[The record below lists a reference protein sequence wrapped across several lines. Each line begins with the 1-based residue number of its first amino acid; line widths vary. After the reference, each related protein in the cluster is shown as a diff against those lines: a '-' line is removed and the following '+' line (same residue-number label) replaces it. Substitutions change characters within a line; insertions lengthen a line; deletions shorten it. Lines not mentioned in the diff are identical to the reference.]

1 MLPVLGDPFSFS
13 SRTLGV
19 RLTWDDL
26 EGPQSEGTLVSEIS
40 PSEVT
45 HGRLTCING
54 SEVAFMESVHKSCSL
69 SIQ

>member
-1 MLPVLGDPFSFS
+1 MGKKMVGASRCSQFWGDPFSFS

-40 PSEVT
+40 P
-45 HGRLTCING
+45 R
-54 SEVAFMESVHKSCSL
+54 FPFP
-69 SIQ
+69 